1 MRPRGITQSVIL
13 GIVLLTSCD
22 RSATSSTG
30 TTSVIP
36 TPASSQP
43 TSTTAPIVFARFDHT
58 LGGTVYTVN
67 PDGSHLQELFAR
79 GAELPHWS
87 PDGSQVSIFCCD
99 DGMAAH
105 IVDPDTGSF
114 RELAPTDPTLEVHCG
129 FWSSDGARLACE
141 SFGLTD
147 PSRTGVWTIRSSDGG
162 GLTQI
167 TSNPGGD
174 DIPGDFSPD
183 GKRLVFLRTLNGQVG
198 LFVVKLDGTGL
209 RQITPPGMILDPP
222 GPGAFGGSWSP
233 SRNNILFVART
244 APDHRPAI
252 WVVKAD
258 GSGLHQL
265 AISPSCGGAFSDP
278 RSIACLYPG
287 WSPDGTKIVFTRVS
301 ANGTRSNIYIVNADG
316 SGLFQVTRGG
326 TDSQPDWGPHP
337 LAT

>member
-1 MRPRGITQSVIL
+1 MRRLIALVTVSVMTLL
-13 GIVLLTSCD
+13 GLVTV
-22 RSATSSTG
+22 TG
-30 TTSVIP
+30 
-36 TPASSQP
+36 PAQAKVPGSNGR
-43 TSTTAPIVFARFDHT
+43 IVFAHFDQR
-58 LGGTVYTVN
+58 LGNTVIYTVN
-67 PDGSHLQELFAR
+67 SDGSHMQELFAR

-105 IVDPDTGSF
+105 IVDPDTGNF

-129 FWSSDGARLACE
+129 FWSSDGTRLACE

-162 GLTQI
+162 GLRQI

-183 GKRLVFLRTLNGQVG
+183 GKRLVFLRTDPNGQVS
-198 LFVVKLDGTGL
+198 LFVVKLNGTGL

-233 SRNNILFVART
+233 SRNNILFVARA
-244 APDHRPAI
+244 APDHRRAI
-252 WVVKAD
+252 WVVNAD

-278 RSIACLYPG
+278 TSISCFDPG
-287 WSPDGTKIVFTRVS
+287 WSPDGTKIVFTRIS
-301 ANGTRSNIYIVNADG
+301 ANGTQSNIYTVNADG
-316 SGLFQVTRGG
+316 SHLFQVTNTGG
-326 TDSQPDWGPHP
+326 DGQPDWGPHP